1 MAIKIWEDP
10 FSLLLFGVENW
21 KIFIDFILIAGMS
34 LLGLIIGFLA
44 KSKVRFSQKLL
55 IVFFANAF
63 FFLLYYYGYL
73 HQIRILGGI
82 AILFGNGVGFL
93 LGPVVY
99 YHLKSIVFPKER
111 LLPALYKSLIP
122 YVVMWIT
129 VSLPL
134 AFALAFDTLQTFH
147 GFYLEYEMI
156 LNHIENVYFFVY
168 LIISLQFL
176 KKVQKVYKENY
187 STTYKNDLNWY
198 KHLIYGF
205 MVVVT
210 IDTLCT
216 LHELFFP
223 ALPWNIGTIVAFTMI
238 AMYFYLGYKGMFQS
252 QILIPDF
259 LLEKMAIPKPDKK
272 IDSQNEPSKE
282 INIGPKQLDSLSG
295 DEIELLKFKVI
306 ELLEKDKLHLNE
318 SLSLTEMAHVVGITN
333 KKLSELLNHHL
344 DTNFYN
350 LINEYR
356 VREVK
361 QRLQT
366 KGSGKYTLLSIAYD
380 SGFQSKASFNRIFK
394 QKTGVSPADYRDKLS
409 LADETAHQKEN

>member
-1 MAIKIWEDP
+1 MAIKIWEVP

-21 KIFIDFILIAGMS
+21 KLFIDFILIAGMS
-34 LLGLIIGFLA
+34 LLGLIIGFLT
-44 KSKVRFSQKLL
+44 KFKVRFSQKLL

-63 FFLLYYYGYL
+63 FFLLYYYSYQ
-73 HQIRILGGI
+73 HRIRFLGGVS
-82 AILFGNGVGFL
+82 ILFGNGTGFL
-93 LGPVVY
+93 LGPVLY

-111 LLPALYKSLIP
+111 LLSALYKSLIP
-122 YVVMWIT
+122 YAVVWFTI
-129 VSLPL
+129 SLPL
-134 AFALAFDTLQTFH
+134 AFALAFDTLHTFH
-147 GFYLEYEMI
+147 GFYLDFEMI
-156 LNHIENVYFFVY
+156 LNQIENIYFFVY

-176 KKVQKVYKENY
+176 KKVQKIYKENY

-198 KHLIYGF
+198 KHLVFGL
-205 MVVVT
+205 MAVVS

-216 LHELFFP
+216 LYELFFP
-223 ALPWNIGTIVAFTMI
+223 VLPWNIGTIVAFTLI

-259 LLEKMAIPKPDKK
+259 LLEKIAIPKTVKGADE
-272 IDSQNEPSKE
+272 NESSKE
-282 INIGPKQLDSLSG
+282 INMQGPKQLDSLSG

-306 ELLEKDKLHLNE
+306 ELLEKDKLYLNE
-318 SLSLTEMAHVVGITN
+318 SISLTEMAKVVGITS

-356 VREVK
+356 IREVK
-361 QRLQT
+361 QRLQS
-366 KGSGKYTLLSIAYD
+366 KGSDKYTLLSIAYD

-394 QKTGVSPADYRDKLS
+394 QKTGVSPADYRS
-409 LADETAHQKEN
+409 SIGIVQKEN